1 MTGPTD
7 DEFGRHHFLA
17 WSRQGIA
24 TTLNNPDYGG
34 SLPDRPTVTVD
45 LNVTAQNPG
54 SVTAVPTVTVH
65 TFGPGDVLGIDP
77 RQVVRTEPKDST
89 TNFEPNYLVGIEFDT
104 PDFPWLFTPAAPAG
118 DRIRPWVMLI
128 VLKGTEF
135 TPVAGVVNPLP
146 AIDVTSIAAL
156 QSLDDAWNWAHTQV
170 SGDAGLAPTA
180 ASDPS
185 SVISRLL
192 CPRRLDPET
201 AYTAFVVPT
210 FEIGRQTGLG
220 LDVSALHT
228 SDPAWTSNTGTPLR
242 LPVFYQWQ
250 FHTSDQ
256 GDFESLVR
264 RLVPRKFGAIVGERP
279 MAVDDPMPDVPS
291 AGDPLMLQ
299 GALKSIAA
307 ATSEWDDPAKT
318 AFQTAVAGL
327 VNRVA
332 PLVDDPKGPD
342 PQVVPPMYG
351 RWPAGVDALT
361 VNGTRWID
369 QLGLDPRN
377 RTIGGMGAQVVDA
390 NQTSLLASAWQQ
402 VAGIEAANA
411 ALRQAQLARATMT
424 MLHAQLSTALAS
436 TILTLTTPLHANVLA
451 SPRTIRATID
461 ASRVP
466 LRLTSPTA
474 RRLTHPTSLIR
485 RRQVAL
491 TGVRATPGSLLTAI
505 NSGRIGVVPPVSLPG
520 GLVPIEQVGTGS
532 GSIGGTGSGLG
543 SGSSGSGAESG
554 SGGSGSDG
562 GCGDGFPWSR
572 WFPLTL
578 DIDTPAGDLAFTID
592 VNQPGSGSGL
602 GSGSGSGLGVG
613 SGSGSAVASVNP
625 VAFTLDAINAVSAQP
640 DFVITAPETAVA
652 RGGTGTATGSGTG
665 SGSGAGGIDSPDA
678 ARFRLA
684 LGPLA
689 ETWAEVA
696 ADPPLAE
703 ALDITTLS
711 STLTQRLDPVLTVPA
726 RMSSIVQ
733 VSAGLNWHPADPIR
747 EIMASPLF
755 PQPMYVPLCDLSL
768 QYIMPGADQ
777 IPNESV
783 GLVLTNP
790 AFIEVYMVGLSH
802 EMARQLLFVGYPTD
816 CMGTYFRQFWDVSG
830 YVPQPSD
837 PTDPTALAE
846 MLYDIPPIVTWALP
860 DPLGA
865 HPNHSGVTA
874 PLVLIVRGELLR
886 RYPDAI
892 IYAAPA
898 KLDGDTRSIDDSA
911 PEQHPIFHGTLAPD
925 MNFFGFNISV
935 DDAKG
940 DATVAEGYFF
950 VFQQHPSGPRF
961 GLEPS
966 ADGTVSQW
974 SDLAWT
980 NFGSAPA
987 ASTPASTPADPAP
1000 AAPADPAPAASPNI
1014 VTPPTLLPPFTELFL
1029 ASSTMRRVLA
1039 QKPIPNFLS
1048 AGDGPTDVSISGTD
1062 AGFHWGA
1069 DAAQTAYITARL
1081 PFRVGIHADLMI
1093 PDMDAPS

>member
-118 DRIRPWVMLI
+118 DRIRPWITLI
-128 VLKGTEF
+128 VLKGSEF

-156 QSLDDAWNWAHTQV
+156 QSLDDTWNWAHTQV
-170 SGDAGLAPTA
+170 SGDAGLAATA

-185 SVISRLL
+185 NVISRLL

-228 SDPAWTSNTGTPLR
+228 SDPAWTSSTGTPLR

-264 RLVPRKFGAIVGERP
+264 QLVPRKFGANIGERP
-279 MAVDDPMPDVPS
+279 MTVDDPMPDVPS

-299 GALKSIAA
+299 GALQSIV
-307 ATSEWDDPAKT
+307 ATTTEWDDPAKT

-327 VNRVA
+327 VNRVV
-332 PLVDDPKGPD
+332 PLVDDPNGPD

-351 RWPAGVDALT
+351 RYPAGVDALT
-361 VNGTRWID
+361 VNGARWID
-369 QLGLDPRN
+369 ELGLDPRN

-411 ALRQAQLARATMT
+411 LLRQAQLARATTT
-424 MLHAQLSTALAS
+424 MLHAQLSTALTS
-436 TILTLTTPLHANVLA
+436 TILTLTTPLHAKLLA
-451 SPRTIRATID
+451 SPRTIRAAID

-491 TGVRATPGSLLTAI
+491 TGVRVTPGSLFTAI
-505 NSGRIGVVPPVSLPG
+505 NSGRIAVVPPVTLPG
-520 GLVPIEQVGTGS
+520 GLVPIEQVGTGTGTGAGGGTAS
-532 GSIGGTGSGLG
+532 GSG
-543 SGSSGSGAESG
+543 SGSSGSGTGSG
-554 SGGSGSDG
+554 SGSTGGSGSG
-562 GCGDGFPWSR
+562 SGSGDGFPWSR

-578 DIDTPAGDLAFTID
+578 DIDTPAGDFTFTIGASP
-592 VNQPGSGSGL
+592 QRSES
-602 GSGSGSGLGVG
+602 GSGSGSGMGAG
-613 SGSGSAVASVNP
+613 SGSGSGSTVSSVNP
-625 VAFTLDAINAVSAQP
+625 VALTLDAINAVSAQP
-640 DFVITAPETAVA
+640 DFVITAPQTAVA
-652 RGGTGTATGSGTG
+652 PGGTSSGSGG
-665 SGSGAGGIDSPDA
+665 GSGAGGIDSPDA

-684 LGPLA
+684 LGALA
-689 ETWAEVA
+689 QAWAGVA
-696 ADPPLAE
+696 TAPPLAE
-703 ALDITTLS
+703 ALDFTTLRN
-711 STLTQRLDPVLTVPA
+711 TLTQRLDPVLTIPA

-733 VSAGLNWHPADPIR
+733 VAAGLNWHPPDPIR
-747 EIMASPLF
+747 EIMAAPSF
-755 PQPMYVPLCDLSL
+755 PQPMYVPLRDLSL

-790 AFIEVYMVGLSH
+790 AFVEAYMVGLSH
-802 EMARQLLFVGYPTD
+802 EMTRQLLFVGYPTD

-837 PTDPTALAE
+837 PTDPTALADR
-846 MLYDIPPIVTWALP
+846 LYDIPPIITWALP
-860 DPLGA
+860 DPLGD
-865 HPNHSGVTA
+865 HPNHAGVNA

-898 KLDGDTRSIDDSA
+898 KLVGDARTIDDSA
-911 PEQHPIFHGTLAPD
+911 PEQHPIFHGALAPD

-940 DATVAEGYFF
+940 DGAIPEGYFF

-966 ADGTVSQW
+966 ANGTVSQW

-980 NFGSAPA
+980 NFGSTPSDQAPA
-987 ASTPASTPADPAP
+987 AL
-1000 AAPADPAPAASPNI
+1000 AAPATGAPTARPD
-1014 VTPPTLLPPFTELFL
+1014 VLPPPTLLPPFTELFL

-1039 QKPIPNFLS
+1039 QRPIPNFLS
-1048 AGDGPTDVSISGTD
+1048 AGDGPTGVSISGAD

-1081 PFRVGIHADLMI
+1081 PFRVAIHADLMI

>member
-7 DEFGRHHFLA
+7 DEFGQHHFLA

-34 SLPDRPTVTVD
+34 SLPDRPTVTLD

-118 DRIRPWVMLI
+118 DRIRPWITLI
-128 VLKGTEF
+128 VLKSSEF

-146 AIDVTSIAAL
+146 AIDVTSMAAL

-170 SGDAGLAPTA
+170 SGNAGLAATA

-201 AYTAFVVPT
+201 AYTAFVVPA
-210 FEIGRQTGLG
+210 FEIGRQAGLG

-228 SDPAWTSNTGTPLR
+228 SDPAWTSSNGTPLR
-242 LPVFYQWQ
+242 LPAFYQWQ

-264 RLVPRKFGAIVGERP
+264 QLVPRKFGANIGERP
-279 MAVDDPMPDVPS
+279 MAVDAPMPDVPS

-299 GALKSIAA
+299 GALQSIV
-307 ATSEWDDPAKT
+307 ATTTEWDDPAKT

-327 VNRVA
+327 VNRVS
-332 PLVDDPKGPD
+332 PLVDDPNGPD
-342 PQVVPPMYG
+342 PRVVPPMYG
-351 RWPAGVDALT
+351 RWPAGVDAMT

-436 TILTLTTPLHANVLA
+436 TILTLTTPLHAKLLA
-451 SPRTIRATID
+451 SPRTIGATID

-491 TGVRATPGSLLTAI
+491 TGVRVAPGSLLTAI
-505 NSGRIGVVPPVSLPG
+505 NSGRIAVVPPVTLPG
-520 GLVPIEQVGTGS
+520 GLVPIEQVGTGTAA
-532 GSIGGTGSGLG
+532 GGGTGSGSG
-543 SGSSGSGAESG
+543 SGSSGSGSG
-554 SGGSGSDG
+554 SGG
-562 GCGDGFPWSR
+562 GFPWTR

-578 DIDTPAGDLAFTID
+578 DIDTPAGDFAFTVD
-592 VNQPGSGSGL
+592 VSPHGSGSGL
-602 GSGSGSGLGVG
+602 GAGSGW
-613 SGSGSAVASVNP
+613 GSGSAVASVNP
-625 VAFTLDAINAVSAQP
+625 VAFTLAAINAVSAQP
-640 DFVITAPETAVA
+640 DFLITAPETAVA
-652 RGGTGTATGSGTG
+652 PGGTGTGSG

-689 ETWAEVA
+689 EAWAGVA
-696 ADPPLAE
+696 TDPPMAE
-703 ALDITTLS
+703 AFDITTLS
-711 STLTQRLDPVLTVPA
+711 NTVTQRLDPLLTIPA

-733 VSAGLNWHPADPIR
+733 ITAGLNWHPADPIR
-747 EIMASPLF
+747 EIMAAPSF
-755 PQPMYVPLCDLSL
+755 PQPMYVPLRALSL

-790 AFIEVYMVGLSH
+790 AFIEAYMVGLSH

-816 CMGTYFRQFWDVSG
+816 CMGTHFRQFWDVSG

-837 PTDPTALAE
+837 PTDPAALAE
-846 MLYDIPPIVTWALP
+846 MLYDIPPIITWALP
-860 DPLGA
+860 DPLGD

-898 KLDGDTRSIDDSA
+898 KLDGDARTIDDSA

-935 DDAKG
+935 EDAKG
-940 DATVAEGYFF
+940 DGAMPEGYFF

-961 GLEPS
+961 GLEPF

-980 NFGSAPA
+980 NFGS
-987 ASTPASTPADPAP
+987 TPADPAP
-1000 AAPADPAPAASPNI
+1000 PAPADPAKAAPTASPDI
-1014 VTPPTLLPPFTELFL
+1014 ITPPTLLPPFTELFL
-1029 ASSTMRRVLA
+1029 ASSTMRRILA
-1039 QKPIPNFLS
+1039 QRPIPNFLS
-1048 AGDGPTDVSISGTD
+1048 AGDDPTDVSISGADT
-1062 AGFHWGA
+1062 GFHWGV